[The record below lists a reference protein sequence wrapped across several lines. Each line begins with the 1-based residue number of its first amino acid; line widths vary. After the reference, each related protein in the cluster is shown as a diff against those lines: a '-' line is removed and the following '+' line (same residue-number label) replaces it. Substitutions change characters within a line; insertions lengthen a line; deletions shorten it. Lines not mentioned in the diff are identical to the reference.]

1 MYRTLRIRCPEGS
14 FVYHVLHLF
23 TPVSMMDK
31 LCKVGADRFHFIF
44 GIRIAVWNSV
54 YNFIEIIVFF
64 DDVKACPEVNIVEV
78 CHVGNPV
85 VHFCNAIRGVDAL
98 TGESCVIN
106 LLCNYLSADV
116 FA

>member
-23 TPVSMMDK
+23 TSVSMMDK

-44 GIRIAVWNSV
+44 GIRIAVWNPV

-64 DDVKACPEVNIVEV
+64 DDVKACAEINISEM
-78 CHVGNPV
+78 CYVGNPV
-85 VHFCNAIRGVDAL
+85 VHFCNTIRGINAL
-98 TGESCVIN
+98 VGQNRVIN
-106 LLCNYLSADV
+106 FRCNCLCTDV
-116 FA
+116 LT